1 VHIFVTKNLL
11 KRMIKN
17 LINRV
22 SEASTKMDLKFG
34 YTLMIVLVVIA
45 VLSKVPYAN
54 LFIKI
59 DIMTMI
65 PLVILGVF
73 FRLLVGASLWLII
86 PVLFLLILISSISE
100 AVITYTSF
108 IYGLYLII
116 ISLLSVTY
124 MLYLLIFFSALLL
137 IDTVFG
143 VGFSE
148 ILGVFLYISLVGV
161 IVKYSY
167 QEMIQS
173 NK

>member
-1 VHIFVTKNLL
+1 
-11 KRMIKN
+11 MIKN

>member
-1 VHIFVTKNLL
+1 MHIFATKYLL

-17 LINRV
+17 IKNRI
-22 SEASTKMDLKFG
+22 SEAGKKMDLKFG
-34 YTLMIVLVVIA
+34 YTLMIVLVVVA

-65 PLVILGVF
+65 PLAILGVF

-86 PVLFLLILISSISE
+86 PMLFLLILINSISE

-124 MLYLLIFFSALLL
+124 MLYLLILFAALLL

-143 VGFSE
+143 GSFSE
-148 ILGVFLYISLVGV
+148 MLGVFLYLSLVGV
-161 IVKYSY
+161 MVKYSY

>member
-1 VHIFVTKNLL
+1 
-11 KRMIKN
+11 MIKN

-100 AVITYTSF
+100 AVIKYTSF

>member
-1 VHIFVTKNLL
+1 MHIFVTKNLL